1 MVPSTQPISPERIGT
16 AAVDDLET
24 IGLTKAFGGV
34 VAVKDVNF
42 VAKAGEIHALLGENG
57 AGKSTFIKLIVGALR
72 PDAGEVRIGGLPLE
86 AGASRR
92 RVGGVRAVFQE
103 LSLVPDLT
111 VAENVWIGCEPRNR
125 LGGVPRRAMERDTV
139 DLFDEL
145 GLDVINPRREIRLL
159 SVAERHIVETVK
171 ALATRPQVIIFDE
184 TTSAL
189 GPTETE
195 WLVARARTLAAEG
208 RIVLFISH
216 RLAEVREVADRV
228 TVFRGGENVGVRT
241 RAEYDE
247 DELVTLMLA
256 RKLERFYP
264 DRDWQPGSTVSLRM
278 RGLEDG
284 HKLNGVD
291 LDLHEGEIL
300 GIGGLQGQGQTQL
313 FLSLYGVY
321 PLRSGEVE
329 IMGEPARIRSVRD
342 ALHGDVSLALV
353 PEDRHRQGLLLTK
366 SIRENVTLPVLNKVA
381 RFGVIDRGRE
391 KTVVDDVIKRF
402 QIVARDQDQQVR
414 WLSGGNQQKVLIAKY
429 LLSDARILLLFDVT
443 RGVDVGTKPQIFN
456 FMRELAHQGYS
467 VLFYSTDAAEL
478 VHMANR
484 VAVIADG
491 RVVATLE
498 GSALTEERLLR
509 AAVQGEH
516 IV

>member
-1 MVPSTQPISPERIGT
+1 
-16 AAVDDLET
+16 
-24 IGLTKAFGGV
+24 
-34 VAVKDVNF
+34 
-42 VAKAGEIHALLGENG
+42 
-57 AGKSTFIKLIVGALR
+57 
-72 PDAGEVRIGGLPLE
+72 
-86 AGASRR
+86 
-92 RVGGVRAVFQE
+92 
-103 LSLVPDLT
+103 
-111 VAENVWIGCEPRNR
+111 
-125 LGGVPRRAMERDTV
+125 
-139 DLFDEL
+139 
-145 GLDVINPRREIRLL
+145 
-159 SVAERHIVETVK
+159 
-171 ALATRPQVIIFDE
+171 
-184 TTSAL
+184 
-189 GPTETE
+189 
-195 WLVARARTLAAEG
+195 
-208 RIVLFISH
+208 
-216 RLAEVREVADRV
+216 
-228 TVFRGGENVGVRT
+228 
-241 RAEYDE
+241 
-247 DELVTLMLA
+247 
-256 RKLERFYP
+256 
-264 DRDWQPGSTVSLRM
+264 
-278 RGLEDG
+278 
-284 HKLNGVD
+284 
-291 LDLHEGEIL
+291 
-300 GIGGLQGQGQTQL
+300 
-313 FLSLYGVY
+313 
-321 PLRSGEVE
+321 VE

-429 LLSDARILLLFDVT
+429 LLSDARILLLFDVP